1 LNLQGLLN
9 LAANAAVP
17 SSPQMLQQATAY
29 AGVVGGS
36 TGGGSTCG
44 HVVVCSTDGTV
55 SVLQLQQDQAIEGE
69 DPARLLGDQQQ
80 ELQAESCRAVMQQSV
95 VVPGEVFSSPVV
107 LDGLLVLGCRDDF
120 LYCIKHNSA

>member
-1 LNLQGLLN
+1 
-9 LAANAAVP
+9 
-17 SSPQMLQQATAY
+17 MLQQATAY

-44 HVVVCSTDGTV
+44 QVVVCSTDGTV